1 MAATDRQSTLP
12 PHILLT
18 KGLTNAN
25 FINAISVNR
34 WIPRLNN
41 TSWLENIGDFIR
53 SSRGFILSS
62 FDMGDL
68 IDQGGS
74 DVSSGDIDNDDDSL
88 SSLHGSDVATPGTL
102 NYDENDL
109 KYCWVCFATHE
120 DDRNALWVQ
129 PCLCRGTS
137 KWVHQACLNRWIDEK
152 QKGNAFTQVACP
164 QCLLVSL
171 LDTIDT
177 AVYKLCPFVAAGVV
191 LGSMYWCAVTYGAVT
206 VMVVIG
212 RENGLQVM
220 REVDAIVLLLGLPA
234 IPVVLILA
242 NMVTWED
249 RVLTLLRR
257 HVSESDPSMV
267 DSSGGSGVTAGS
279 LPPLTSTVSA
289 TRVLCSALVL
299 PSLATLCGRYLFP
312 SMRSSL
318 QRTLVGGV
326 TFIVIKGILKIY
338 HKQQKFVMQRRRR
351 VLDFADRPPSTSRTS

>member
-1 MAATDRQSTLP
+1 
-12 PHILLT
+12 
-18 KGLTNAN
+18 
-25 FINAISVNR
+25 
-34 WIPRLNN
+34 
-41 TSWLENIGDFIR
+41 
-53 SSRGFILSS
+53 
-62 FDMGDL
+62 MGDL

-164 QCLLVSL
+164 QCNTKYFIVYPYRGLLVSL

-234 IPVVLILA
+234 IPVVLILGKYA
-242 NMVTWED
+242 NILSKYIFVIGRENGLQVMREVD
-249 RVLTLLRR
+249 AIVLLL
-257 HVSESDPSMV
+257 
-267 DSSGGSGVTAGS
+267 G
-279 LPPLTSTVSA
+279 LPAIPV
-289 TRVLCSALVL
+289 VLIL
-299 PSLATLCGRYLFP
+299 GKY
-312 SMRSSL
+312 
-318 QRTLVGGV
+318 GGV

>member
-1 MAATDRQSTLP
+1 
-12 PHILLT
+12 
-18 KGLTNAN
+18 
-25 FINAISVNR
+25 
-34 WIPRLNN
+34 
-41 TSWLENIGDFIR
+41 
-53 SSRGFILSS
+53 
-62 FDMGDL
+62 MGDL

-164 QCLLVSL
+164 QCNTKYFIVYPYRGLLVSL

-257 HVSESDPSMV
+257 HVSELPLMRYVLPSFALSDPSMV